1 MAALWTAVG
10 ILGVLVIALGIMIYL
25 KFFKRRTVLGMLER
39 QVEKLQDKDVKRE
52 EELELRKFKRQL
64 ESSIAT
70 KEKEI
75 KDLKDGK

>member
-52 EELELRKFKRQL
+52 EELELRKFKKQL
-64 ESSIAT
+64 EGSIAT

-75 KDLKDGK
+75 KDLKGGK

>member
-75 KDLKDGK
+75 KDLKGGK